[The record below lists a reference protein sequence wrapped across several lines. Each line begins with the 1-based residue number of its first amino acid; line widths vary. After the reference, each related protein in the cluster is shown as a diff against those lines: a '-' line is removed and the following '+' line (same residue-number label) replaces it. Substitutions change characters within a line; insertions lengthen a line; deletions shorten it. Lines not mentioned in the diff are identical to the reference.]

1 MDFEQILKRIEWL
14 DDERRKDKLLISSLE
29 DRLMKSE
36 GNITPLM
43 QEIKTVSN
51 DLSRIQ
57 ATITRFDQIDSA
69 ISQIRIDFPRSLE
82 AIEKQRLEK
91 EREQE
96 KVRLADMESVNVA
109 ISNVRKGLDPIPEIK
124 KELVARSEEEKR
136 LIRLIAEVDKKVLE
150 SKRSDDEYRRSI
162 KLLEEN
168 IHQDSKRILDI
179 QGEVSSLRKRVEEQR
194 GKVDLSNETLRKIE
208 MRQNELVNAEV
219 ERKQAQTAFIERQSM
234 SQVER
239 DRIWREW
246 QTRFEIIEGQA
257 LNLDSQLQLLDAT
270 QRSIKHA
277 QESFEDITQRFE
289 RRINEITEMQRLV
302 EDRFRQEWVSFKADD
317 QKRWSNYMLSN
328 DEQIREVGKQF
339 EKLSERLIT
348 LEDTTQD
355 FQDVNQQILETTHR
369 RLQGM
374 LNLLREQ
381 NNEFNESFDLK
392 S

>member
-1 MDFEQILKRIEWL
+1 MDFEQIMKRIEWL
-14 DDERRKDKLLISSLE
+14 DEERRKDKLIISSLE

-43 QEIKTVSN
+43 QEIKGVSN

-57 ATITRFDQIDSA
+57 AALTRFDQIDSA
-69 ISQIRIDFPRSLE
+69 ISQVRIDFPRSLE

-96 KVRLADMESVNVA
+96 KVRLADMESVNIA

-168 IHQDSKRILDI
+168 IHQDSKRILDV

-194 GKVDLSNETLRKIE
+194 GKVDLSNEMLRKIE

-234 SQVER
+234 AQVER
-239 DRIWREW
+239 DRIWRDW

-277 QESFEDITQRFE
+277 QDSFEDITQRFE

-339 EKLSERLIT
+339 EKLSERLIQ
-348 LEDTTQD
+348 LEDSTQD

>member
-124 KELVARSEEEKR
+124 KELVARSEEERR

>member
-1 MDFEQILKRIEWL
+1 MDFEQIMKRIEWL
-14 DDERRKDKLLISSLE
+14 DEERRKDKLLISSLE

-43 QEIKTVSN
+43 QEIKAVSN
-51 DLSRIQ
+51 DLSHIQ

-82 AIEKQRLEK
+82 SIEKQRLEK

-234 SQVER
+234 AQVER
-239 DRIWREW
+239 DRIWRDW

-277 QESFEDITQRFE
+277 QEGFEDITQRFE

-339 EKLSERLIT
+339 EKLSERLIQ

-374 LNLLREQ
+374 LNLMREQ

>member
-57 ATITRFDQIDSA
+57 AAITRFDQIDSA

>member
-1 MDFEQILKRIEWL
+1 
-14 DDERRKDKLLISSLE
+14 
-29 DRLMKSE
+29 
-36 GNITPLM
+36 M
-43 QEIKTVSN
+43 QEIKGVSN

-57 ATITRFDQIDSA
+57 AALTRFDQIDSA
-69 ISQIRIDFPRSLE
+69 ISQVRIDFPRSLE

-96 KVRLADMESVNVA
+96 KVRLADMESVNIA

-136 LIRLIAEVDKKVLE
+136 LIRLIAEVDKNVLE

-168 IHQDSKRILDI
+168 IHQDSKRILDV

-194 GKVDLSNETLRKIE
+194 GKVDLSNEMLRKIE

-234 SQVER
+234 AQVER
-239 DRIWREW
+239 DRIWRDW

-277 QESFEDITQRFE
+277 QDSFEDITQRFE

-339 EKLSERLIT
+339 EKLSERLIQ
-348 LEDTTQD
+348 LEDSTQD

>member
-1 MDFEQILKRIEWL
+1 MDFEQIMKRIEWL
-14 DDERRKDKLLISSLE
+14 DEERRKDKLLISSLE

-43 QEIKTVSN
+43 QEIKAVSN

-57 ATITRFDQIDSA
+57 AALTRFDQIDSA
-69 ISQIRIDFPRSLE
+69 ISQIRIDFPRSVE
-82 AIEKQRLEK
+82 VIEKQRLEK

-109 ISNVRKGLDPIPEIK
+109 ISNVRKGLDPIPDIK

-234 SQVER
+234 AQVER
-239 DRIWREW
+239 DRIWRDW

-257 LNLDSQLQLLDAT
+257 LNLDSQSQLLDAT

-339 EKLSERLIT
+339 EKLSERLIQ
-348 LEDTTQD
+348 LEDSTQD

-374 LNLLREQ
+374 LNLMREQ

>member
-1 MDFEQILKRIEWL
+1 MDFEQIIKRIEWL
-14 DDERRKDKLLISSLE
+14 DEERRKDKLIISSLE

-43 QEIKTVSN
+43 QEIKAVSN
-51 DLSRIQ
+51 DLSRMQ
-57 ATITRFDQIDSA
+57 AAITRFDQIDSA
-69 ISQIRIDFPRSLE
+69 ISQIRIDFPRSVE
-82 AIEKQRLEK
+82 VIEKQRLEK

-96 KVRLADMESVNVA
+96 KIRLADMESVNVA
-109 ISNVRKGLDPIPEIK
+109 ISNVRKGLDPIPDIK

-194 GKVDLSNETLRKIE
+194 GKDDLSNETLRKIE

-234 SQVER
+234 AQVER
-239 DRIWREW
+239 DRIWRDW

-257 LNLDSQLQLLDAT
+257 LNLDSQSQLLDAT

-339 EKLSERLIT
+339 EKLSERLIQ
-348 LEDTTQD
+348 LEDATQD

-374 LNLLREQ
+374 LNLMREQ

>member
-1 MDFEQILKRIEWL
+1 MDFEQIMKRIEWL
-14 DDERRKDKLLISSLE
+14 DEERRKDKLIISSLE

-43 QEIKTVSN
+43 QEIKAVSN

-57 ATITRFDQIDSA
+57 AALTRFDQIDSA
-69 ISQIRIDFPRSLE
+69 ISQVRIDFPRSLE

-96 KVRLADMESVNVA
+96 KVRLADMESVNIA

-136 LIRLIAEVDKKVLE
+136 LIGLIAEVDKKVLE

-168 IHQDSKRILDI
+168 IHQDLKRILDV

-194 GKVDLSNETLRKIE
+194 GKVDLSNEMLRKIE

-234 SQVER
+234 AQVER
-239 DRIWREW
+239 DRIWRDW

-277 QESFEDITQRFE
+277 QDSFEDITQRFE

-339 EKLSERLIT
+339 EKLSERLIQ
-348 LEDTTQD
+348 LEDSTQD

>member
-14 DDERRKDKLLISSLE
+14 DEERRKDKSIISSLE

-43 QEIKTVSN
+43 QEIKAVSN
-51 DLSRIQ
+51 ELSRIQ
-57 ATITRFDQIDSA
+57 AVLTRFDQIDSA

-82 AIEKQRLEK
+82 AVEKLRLEK
-91 EREQE
+91 ERELE
-96 KVRLADMESVNVA
+96 KVRLADLESLNVS

-124 KELVARSEEEKR
+124 KDLVARSEEEKR

-168 IHQDSKRILDI
+168 IRQDSKRILDI
-179 QGEVSSLRKRVEEQR
+179 QGEVASLRKRVEEQR

-234 SQVER
+234 AQVER

-257 LNLDSQLQLLDAT
+257 LNLDSQLQILDAT

-328 DEQIREVGKQF
+328 DEQITEANKQF
-339 EKLSERLIT
+339 EKLSERLIQ
-348 LEDTTQD
+348 LEDSTQD
-355 FQDVNQQILETTHR
+355 FQDVIQQILETSHR

-374 LNLLREQ
+374 LNLIRDQ
-381 NNEFNESFDLK
+381 NNEFIESFNLK

>member
-1 MDFEQILKRIEWL
+1 MDFEQIMKRIEWL
-14 DDERRKDKLLISSLE
+14 DEERRKDKLIISSLE

-43 QEIKTVSN
+43 QEIKAVSN
-51 DLSRIQ
+51 DLSRVQ
-57 ATITRFDQIDSA
+57 AALTRFDQIDSA
-69 ISQIRIDFPRSLE
+69 ISQIRVDYPRLLE

-168 IHQDSKRILDI
+168 IRQDSKRILDV

-234 SQVER
+234 AQVER
-239 DRIWREW
+239 DRIWRDW

-257 LNLDSQLQLLDAT
+257 LNLDSQAQLLDAT

-277 QESFEDITQRFE
+277 QEGFEDITQRFE

-339 EKLSERLIT
+339 EKLSERLIQ

-374 LNLLREQ
+374 LNLIREQ

>member
-1 MDFEQILKRIEWL
+1 MDFEQIMKRIEWL
-14 DDERRKDKLLISSLE
+14 DEERRKDKLLISSLE

-43 QEIKTVSN
+43 QEIKAVSN

-57 ATITRFDQIDSA
+57 AAITRFDQIDSA

-234 SQVER
+234 AQVER

-339 EKLSERLIT
+339 EKLSERLIQ

-374 LNLLREQ
+374 LNLMREQ

>member
-1 MDFEQILKRIEWL
+1 MDFEQIMKRIEWL
-14 DDERRKDKLLISSLE
+14 DEERRKDKLIISSLE

-43 QEIKTVSN
+43 QEIKAVSN
-51 DLSRIQ
+51 DLIRVQ
-57 ATITRFDQIDSA
+57 AALTRFDQIESA
-69 ISQIRIDFPRSLE
+69 ISQIRVDYPRLLE
-82 AIEKQRLEK
+82 AIEKLRLEK

-96 KVRLADMESVNVA
+96 KVRLADMESVNIA

-168 IHQDSKRILDI
+168 IRQDSKRILDV

-234 SQVER
+234 AQVER
-239 DRIWREW
+239 DRIWRDW

-257 LNLDSQLQLLDAT
+257 LNLDSQSQLLDAT

-277 QESFEDITQRFE
+277 QEGFEDITQRFE

-339 EKLSERLIT
+339 EKLSERLIQ
-348 LEDTTQD
+348 LEDSTQD

-369 RLQGM
+369 RLQGL
-374 LNLLREQ
+374 LNLIREQ

>member
-14 DDERRKDKLLISSLE
+14 DEERRKDKSIISSLE

-43 QEIKTVSN
+43 QEIKAVSN
-51 DLSRIQ
+51 ELSRIQ
-57 ATITRFDQIDSA
+57 AVLTRFDQIDSA

-82 AIEKQRLEK
+82 AVEKLRLEK
-91 EREQE
+91 ERELE
-96 KVRLADMESVNVA
+96 KVRLADLESLNVS

-124 KELVARSEEEKR
+124 KDLVARSEEEKR

-168 IHQDSKRILDI
+168 IRQDSKRILDI
-179 QGEVSSLRKRVEEQR
+179 QGEVASLRKRVEEQR

-234 SQVER
+234 AQVER

-257 LNLDSQLQLLDAT
+257 LNLDSQLQILDAT

-328 DEQIREVGKQF
+328 DEQIREANKQF
-339 EKLSERLIT
+339 EKLSERLIQ
-348 LEDTTQD
+348 LEDSTQD
-355 FQDVNQQILETTHR
+355 FQDVIQQILETSHR

-374 LNLLREQ
+374 LNLIRDQ
-381 NNEFNESFDLK
+381 NNEFIESFNLK

>member
-43 QEIKTVSN
+43 QEIKGVSN

-57 ATITRFDQIDSA
+57 AALTRFDQIDSA
-69 ISQIRIDFPRSLE
+69 ISQVRIDFPRSLE

-96 KVRLADMESVNVA
+96 KVRLADMESVNIA

-168 IHQDSKRILDI
+168 IHQDSKRILDV

-194 GKVDLSNETLRKIE
+194 GKVDLSNEMLRKIE

-234 SQVER
+234 AQVER
-239 DRIWREW
+239 DRIWRDW

-277 QESFEDITQRFE
+277 QDSFEDITQRFE

-339 EKLSERLIT
+339 EKLSERLIQ
-348 LEDTTQD
+348 LEDSTQD

>member
-1 MDFEQILKRIEWL
+1 MDFEQIMKRIEWL
-14 DDERRKDKLLISSLE
+14 DEERRKDKLIISSLE

-43 QEIKTVSN
+43 QEIKAVSN
-51 DLSRIQ
+51 DLSRVQ
-57 ATITRFDQIDSA
+57 AALTRFDQIDSA
-69 ISQIRIDFPRSLE
+69 ISQIRVDYPRLLE

-168 IHQDSKRILDI
+168 IRQDSKRILDV

-234 SQVER
+234 AQVER
-239 DRIWREW
+239 DRIWRDW

-257 LNLDSQLQLLDAT
+257 LNLDSQAQLLDAT

-277 QESFEDITQRFE
+277 QEGFEDITQRFE

-339 EKLSERLIT
+339 EKLSERLIQ

-374 LNLLREQ
+374 LNLMREQ

>member
-43 QEIKTVSN
+43 QEIKAVSN

-57 ATITRFDQIDSA
+57 AAITRFDQIDSA

-124 KELVARSEEEKR
+124 KELVARSEEERR

>member
-1 MDFEQILKRIEWL
+1 MDFEQIMKRIEWL
-14 DDERRKDKLLISSLE
+14 DEERRKDKLIISSLE

-43 QEIKTVSN
+43 QEIKAVSN

-57 ATITRFDQIDSA
+57 AALTRFDQIDSA
-69 ISQIRIDFPRSLE
+69 ISQVRIDFPRSLE

-96 KVRLADMESVNVA
+96 KVRLADMESVNIA

-168 IHQDSKRILDI
+168 IHQDSKRILDV

-234 SQVER
+234 AQVER
-239 DRIWREW
+239 DRIWRDW

-277 QESFEDITQRFE
+277 QDSFEDITQRFE

-302 EDRFRQEWVSFKADD
+302 EDRFRQEWISFKADD

-339 EKLSERLIT
+339 EKLSERLIQ
-348 LEDTTQD
+348 LEDSTQD